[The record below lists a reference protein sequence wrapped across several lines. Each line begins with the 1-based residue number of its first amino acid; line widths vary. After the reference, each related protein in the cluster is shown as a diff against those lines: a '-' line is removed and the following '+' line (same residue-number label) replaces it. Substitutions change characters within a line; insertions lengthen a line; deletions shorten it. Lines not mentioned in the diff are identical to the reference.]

1 MKFFPFALLFILIS
15 CGEPLTRQDLLP
27 DATGTHGE
35 IILLIEDDLWT
46 GAVGESVSAQ
56 LDQNAKGPYLRP
68 EPMFTV
74 VRKRPAELN
83 HLSQLNRNL
92 LKVMVDFDSTY
103 SETVIIEKRDY
114 FAKNQLFVIIKDSDP
129 DRLYKYIVNDF
140 GNIIDLFNDFE
151 LQQLIR
157 EYKER
162 PNAAIK
168 EKAQKNFGISIS
180 LPKESELKVDSSHF
194 MWVKRDRSKHL
205 LSNESLRSN
214 ETYWIQQGIL
224 FWSEPYSD
232 TSQLT
237 THGVLQKRDSMLKY
251 HVPGKVKHSYMSTEY
266 DPYYKPES
274 RVFEYNGSYA
284 IEIRGLWV
292 HRGDPAAFG
301 GGPFVQY
308 TIHNK
313 SKGTVVTVCG
323 YIYAPKFD
331 KREYIRE
338 IDAMLNTIEL
348 VE

>member
-1 MKFFPFALLFILIS
+1 MKFFPLAFFAILVS
-15 CGEPLTRQDLLP
+15 CGEPLTREDLLP
-27 DATGTHGE
+27 EATGSHGE
-35 IILLIEDDLWT
+35 IILLIEDDLWN
-46 GAVGESVSAQ
+46 GGIGKSVSEQ

-92 LKVMVDFDSTY
+92 LKLMIDFDSTY
-103 SETVIIEKRDY
+103 TETAVLIKRNY

-129 DRLYKYIVNDF
+129 NRLYKYVLNEFDE
-140 GNIIDLFNDFE
+140 IIDQFNDFE
-151 LQQLIR
+151 LEQLTR
-157 EYKER
+157 EYKSR
-162 PNAAIK
+162 FNPNVK
-168 EKAQKNFGISIS
+168 DKATKNFGIEICI
-180 LPKESELKVDSSHF
+180 PKESELAVDSSDF

-205 LSNESLRSN
+205 LSNEVKASN

-224 FWSEPYSD
+224 FWSKPYTD
-232 TSQLT
+232 TTQLT
-237 THGVLQKRDSMLKY
+237 IQGVLNSRDSILKKN
-251 HVPGKVKHSYMSTEY
+251 VPGKVKNSYMSTEY
-266 DPYYKPES
+266 DPYYKPQGK
-274 RVFEYNGSYA
+274 VFEYKGAYA
-284 IEIRGLWV
+284 VEIRGLWV

-308 TIHNK
+308 SIHNK
-313 SKGTVVTVCG
+313 KRGTIVTVCG

-348 VE
+348 VD